1 MAYDDKD
8 GKPTFDASATHAR
21 IPPLV
26 VLNRM
31 HLLAYDIAYFPS
43 NGSAVSLPTPQG
55 QSMLYQQITSQIDI
69 LTGTFGA
76 MERIKGTPLPFAYA
90 IHLRTFL
97 LLYLFLWNC
106 CSVAQYDWIALP
118 FLFLFN
124 WCILGIEAA
133 AVECERPFD
142 YNPNHLTLGRIA
154 VMIAKNI
161 GQALKE
167 TMMYE

>member
-1 MAYDDKD
+1 
-8 GKPTFDASATHAR
+8 
-21 IPPLV
+21 
-26 VLNRM
+26 
-31 HLLAYDIAYFPS
+31 
-43 NGSAVSLPTPQG
+43 
-55 QSMLYQQITSQIDI
+55 MLYQQITSQIDI

-124 WCILGIEAA
+124 WCILGIE
-133 AVECERPFD
+133 VRF
-142 YNPNHLTLGRIA
+142 
-154 VMIAKNI
+154 
-161 GQALKE
+161 
-167 TMMYE
+167 